1 MSGSDAS
8 ARSLTGVWQGL
19 YSYPGPGAMV
29 PFTATLIESGGS
41 FGGSTHEICRIGR
54 GRLATL
60 CAFIDGARRGARI
73 DFIKTYDG
81 SAGWSHAIVYDGA
94 LNADGTEIDGRWRGQ
109 GGSVSY
115 THLTLPTIYSV

>member
-1 MSGSDAS
+1 
-8 ARSLTGVWQGL
+8 
-19 YSYPGPGAMV
+19 MV

-109 GGSVSY
+109 GGFSGRFLMIRPVRESVAADRRAMAG
-115 THLTLPTIYSV
+115 I